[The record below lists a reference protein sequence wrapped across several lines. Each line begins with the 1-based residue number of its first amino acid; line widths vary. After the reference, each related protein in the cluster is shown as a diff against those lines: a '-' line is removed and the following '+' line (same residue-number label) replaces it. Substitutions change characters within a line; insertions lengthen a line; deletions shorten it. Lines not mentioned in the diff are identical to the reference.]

1 MMIEQ
6 LKILNYV
13 ELHTQHTSLV
23 GGDSLRFRVGKSEET
38 ASLDEEGPIK

>member
-23 GGDSLRFRVGKSEET
+23 GGDGLRFSGWEERGNSFARRGRT
-38 ASLDEEGPIK
+38 N